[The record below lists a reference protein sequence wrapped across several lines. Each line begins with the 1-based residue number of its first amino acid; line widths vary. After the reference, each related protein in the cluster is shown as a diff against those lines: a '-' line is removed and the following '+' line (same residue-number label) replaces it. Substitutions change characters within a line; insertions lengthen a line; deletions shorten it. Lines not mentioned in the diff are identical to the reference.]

1 MRARSN
7 ALLALTLGSLAAG
20 ALGAL
25 GALGACRPT
34 ADADAQQ
41 QAIALTGGDP
51 SRGPELMR
59 HYGCASCHT
68 VQGVAGASG
77 KVGPPL
83 TGIAERSYIAGVLP
97 NGPENMVR
105 WITDPKGVDSL
116 TAMPKTGITAGEAR
130 DVAANLYRLR

>member
-7 ALLALTLGSLAAG
+7 ALLALTLGSLAA
-20 ALGAL
+20 

-59 HYGCASCHT
+59 HYGCAS
-68 VQGVAGASG
+68 
-77 KVGPPL
+77 
-83 TGIAERSYIAGVLP
+83 
-97 NGPENMVR
+97 
-105 WITDPKGVDSL
+105 
-116 TAMPKTGITAGEAR
+116 
-130 DVAANLYRLR
+130 